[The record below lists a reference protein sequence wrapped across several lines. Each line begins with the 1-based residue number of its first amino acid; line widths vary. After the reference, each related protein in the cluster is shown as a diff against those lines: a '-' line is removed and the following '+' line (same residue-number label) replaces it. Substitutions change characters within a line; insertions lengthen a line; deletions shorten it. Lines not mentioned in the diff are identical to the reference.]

1 MDQGLNQ
8 AIKSLDPS
16 QQEALEPSHPYA
28 LCLHFHCSLD
38 LCGGGPVPPTWVRG
52 YICLLKKDEFSLPH
66 NFLEIV

>member
-8 AIKSLDPS
+8 PIKSLDPS
-16 QQEALEPSHPYA
+16 QQEPLEPSHLYA

-38 LCGGGPVPPTWVRG
+38 LCWGGPVPRTC

-66 NFLEIV
+66 DFLEIV